1 MRMRIFP
8 NSKLL
13 ETQLKYYVRGDE
25 SRWAQNAI
33 IEFAISLKTRKRN
46 IFTTHLNV
54 GLQYSLESMRLAPQ
68 EHIGRLQGELE
79 HAREVARQSEEA
91 LREKESEMEHLRA
104 GVRSQEVDSMT
115 ETEHYSQLLDS
126 EQRATTTLRARLET
140 KEAELTRTM
149 DQFLQVCVCMC
160 ICVCVCVWCVCVCVH
175 GVCVWCVCVHACMRM
190 WSVCVCMCVDW
201 VCMSCMV
208 CVCMCMTT
216 RMFVH
221 MFEQTSHKLNL
232 HFVAERIDPA
242 S

>member
-1 MRMRIFP
+1 
-8 NSKLL
+8 
-13 ETQLKYYVRGDE
+13 
-25 SRWAQNAI
+25 
-33 IEFAISLKTRKRN
+33 
-46 IFTTHLNV
+46 
-54 GLQYSLESMRLAPQ
+54 MRLPPQ

-104 GVRSQEVDSMT
+104 GVRSQEVDSMA

-149 DQFLQVCVCMC
+149 DQFLQVCVC
-160 ICVCVCVWCVCVCVH
+160 VCVVCMC
-175 GVCVWCVCVHACMRM
+175 ACMRM
-190 WSVCVCMCVDW
+190 WSVCVHAHACVCMCVDW

-216 RMFVH
+216 RMFMH